1 MQKDQAWIGID
12 YGAKLAGTTAI
23 CFEKEEE
30 LFIIQS
36 QKKQDA
42 DMFIKSLINMVEP
55 THVYID
61 APICLPAAYF
71 GKGKNYFYRQC
82 DIETKAMSPMFLG
95 GLTARAM
102 KLSADFPEIIFK
114 ETYPSFLVK
123 RVFFLED
130 VYQKKKSFN
139 PDILN
144 NMVYPKMG
152 RPIENWHQFDALMCW
167 LSGQRDFESD
177 AISLGNPEEG
187 QIII

>member
-1 MQKDQAWIGID
+1 MPTKQNWIGID

-23 CFEKEEE
+23 CFEKEKE

-42 DMFIKSLINMVEP
+42 DAFIKSLINMVEP
-55 THVYID
+55 THVYLD
-61 APICLPAAYF
+61 APLSLPAAYF

-102 KLSADFPEIIFK
+102 KLSADFPQITFK

-123 RVFFLED
+123 NIFFLQD
-130 VYQKKKSFN
+130 VYQKKKPFN
-139 PDILN
+139 PEILE
-144 NMVYPKMG
+144 NMIFPKMG
-152 RPIENWHQFDALMCW
+152 RPIENWHQFDSLMCW
-167 LSGQRDFESD
+167 LSGKRDFEND
-177 AISLGNPEEG
+177 AICLGNAEEG
-187 QIII
+187 IITV